1 MKSESR
7 LGDSAATME
16 RTVDGGADTEPIDT
30 EPIDTERTDI
40 RSHHGRQYRAPDEP
54 CPWLAPRDDRWR
66 PRLYRPFVADH
77 RPDHRDHV
85 RPRYREQPPVPR
97 ARRLRSG
104 GRLRP
109 AAAGLGACP

>member
-1 MKSESR
+1 MKSEAR

-16 RTVDGGADTEPIDT
+16 RTVDGRPDTEPIDT
-30 EPIDTERTDI
+30 EPIDI
-40 RSHHGRQYRAPDEP
+40 GSKHGRQYRAPDEP
-54 CPWLAPRDDRWR
+54 CPWLASRNDRWR

-97 ARRLRSG
+97 VRCLRG
-104 GRLRP
+104 GCCLRP
-109 AAAGLGACP
+109 PAAGLSACP